1 MKTLDVAA
9 KIKAFRAQQGLTQK
23 QFAELLGITHQT
35 VSKWE
40 RENGYPDVFLLP
52 RIAEALNCTIDELY
66 KS

>member
-40 RENGYPDVFLLP
+40 GNKGYPDVFLLP
-52 RIAEALNCTIDELY
+52 RLAETLNCTIDELY
-66 KS
+66 KN